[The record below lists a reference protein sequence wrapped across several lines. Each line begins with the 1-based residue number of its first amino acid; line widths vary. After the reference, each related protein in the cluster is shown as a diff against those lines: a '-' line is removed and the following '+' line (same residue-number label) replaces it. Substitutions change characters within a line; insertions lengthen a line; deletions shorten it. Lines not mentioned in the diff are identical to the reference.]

1 MITFTL
7 VDELS
12 EVIHKHKTNVIQQMY
27 VNDYSRY
34 IYIVCIYIYIIIC
47 SYNII
52 QYSFHKTMFH
62 QSLRSSCRIYLLP
75 SGRGSRSLRSNAPP
89 AVRRTGIMV
98 HERQPQRDPDGDPGG
113 FLGIP
118 WIPDQDGSRW
128 IFGATPIVGK
138 QIRHLKVVQQMS
150 HSTGVLTK
158 KGALLPY

>member
-12 EVIHKHKTNVIQQMY
+12 EVIHKHKTNAIQQMY
-27 VNDYSRY
+27 VNDYS
-34 IYIVCIYIYIIIC
+34 IYIYRMYIMC

-98 HERQPQRDPDGDPGG
+98 HERQPQRDPDWDPGDSWG
-113 FLGIP
+113 SP
-118 WIPDQDGSRW
+118 GSRIKMDLW
-128 IFGATPIVGK
+128 GHTNRGETNPASQSRPANV
-138 QIRHLKVVQQMS
+138 S
-150 HSTGVLTK
+150 
-158 KGALLPY
+158 